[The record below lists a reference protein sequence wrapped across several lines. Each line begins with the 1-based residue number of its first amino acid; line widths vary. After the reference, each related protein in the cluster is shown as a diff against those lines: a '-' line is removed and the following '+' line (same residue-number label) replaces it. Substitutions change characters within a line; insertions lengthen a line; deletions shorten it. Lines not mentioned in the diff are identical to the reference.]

1 MNKAKKSQNKKCID
15 KGVNNAKPIQA
26 SLPAL
31 VEQEQ
36 TLNIQQAI
44 NLAVKHHTAGDLP
57 KAEGIY
63 QQILQAD
70 PNQPL
75 ALNLLGV
82 LAHQVGKNETA
93 VDLITKAISIEF
105 GYFES
110 HSNLG
115 LALHGLGQLDE
126 AVSSYRNAIAIK
138 PDHAEA
144 HYNLGNTFQ
153 ELGQIDEAVAS
164 YNEALSIKPGYAEAH
179 SNLGNVYTNLGQI
192 DEAVANFNKA
202 IAIKPDYAEALYNL
216 GVVLHEIGQL
226 DEAVESLCKA
236 IAIKPDYAEAHNNL
250 KLAIKALTF
259 SRPDWDHTGK
269 TIVDGLNSD
278 AHATINF
285 ALQQFYLDRF
295 KPHAADKGF
304 EQLITALPTIADA
317 TIPINEVGSQDMNA
331 EKLPDKT
338 VALLHLGRSGTG
350 LLHSLIDGHPEITTL
365 PSIYLRGYFNE
376 GVWDT
381 ISVDGWRGLP
391 TRFADEFAV
400 LFDSRISRPIPS
412 RLGELSISIGNQ
424 EGMTS
429 VGEGRDQFLSLD
441 KEAFCVAALSL
452 MEGMESINPM
462 SFLMVIHAAF
472 EKVIG
477 AHGHSS
483 SNKRL
488 CFYHIHNPDDYALAN
503 FLRYAPDARLLV
515 TVREPIQ
522 NCESWLYNSV
532 EKNNY
537 DECVHHIFGIL
548 FGFDQV
554 QFRMRDTVGMRLED
568 LKVRPEA
575 TMKALCAWLKV
586 EDSPTLYEMTA
597 QGQKWWGTPTDP
609 GFNAKHAD
617 PFDQTSIKRPIGKIL
632 GERDQF
638 VLGTLFYPFSV
649 RFGYRE
655 PEPEQFQKDLK
666 EIRPMIIEMLDFEKT
681 MAKRLN
687 IDHEQFKRRGSYQL
701 LRAGLIDRWNVL
713 DELGDYPHMLAPLS
727 I

>member
-1 MNKAKKSQNKKCID
+1 M
-15 KGVNNAKPIQA
+15 
-26 SLPAL
+26 
-31 VEQEQ
+31 
-36 TLNIQQAI
+36 
-44 NLAVKHHTAGDLP
+44 P
-57 KAEGIY
+57 KAESIY
-63 QQILQAD
+63 NQILQAD
-70 PNQPL
+70 PNHPA
-75 ALNLLGV
+75 ALHLLGV
-82 LAHQVGKNETA
+82 AAHQVGKNDIA
-93 VDLITKAISIEF
+93 VDLITKALAIKPDFSEA
-105 GYFES
+105 

-115 LALHGLGQLDE
+115 LALQGIGKLDE
-126 AVSSYRNAIAIK
+126 AVVSYNKAISIK
-138 PDHAEA
+138 PDYAEA
-144 HYNLGNTFQ
+144 HNNRGNAFKDLGK
-153 ELGQIDEAVAS
+153 LDEAVVSFNKAI
-164 YNEALSIKPGYAEAH
+164 SIKPDYAEAH
-179 SNLGNVYTNLGQI
+179 SNLGL
-192 DEAVANFNKA
+192 A
-202 IAIKPDYAEALYNL
+202 
-216 GVVLHEIGQL
+216 LHEIGQL

-295 KPHAADKGF
+295 KPHAADKSF

-522 NCESWLYNSV
+522 NCESFLRFSIDNS
-532 EKNNY
+532 NY
-537 DECVHHIFGIL
+537 SVSVHHILGIL

-597 QGQKWWGTPTDP
+597 QGQKWWGDP
-609 GFNAKHAD
+609 SSPDYNKNNAMM
-617 PFDQTSIKRPIGKIL
+617 PFEDNMTKRPIGKIL